1 MGTPKT
7 KFLSVGISSMKI
19 LHAALA
25 VITTCTFA
33 LLLYGCAS
41 SPDASSGAKLAPSS
55 SSPASPEELMRQAL
69 HGYKVGVTTHKKFMD
84 DATAGSWKVHFG
96 GMGMEVMSG
105 DTTVS
110 MTAGLGDREVC
121 RLVFLGKAPPAAGK
135 APDVEKFVLKQI
147 TFKP

>member
-1 MGTPKT
+1 
-7 KFLSVGISSMKI
+7 
-19 LHAALA
+19 
-25 VITTCTFA
+25 
-33 LLLYGCAS
+33 
-41 SPDASSGAKLAPSS
+41 
-55 SSPASPEELMRQAL
+55 MRQAL
-69 HGYKVGVTTHKKFMD
+69 HRYKVGVTTHKKFMD

-121 RLVFLGKAPPAAGK
+121 SLVFLGKAPPASRK